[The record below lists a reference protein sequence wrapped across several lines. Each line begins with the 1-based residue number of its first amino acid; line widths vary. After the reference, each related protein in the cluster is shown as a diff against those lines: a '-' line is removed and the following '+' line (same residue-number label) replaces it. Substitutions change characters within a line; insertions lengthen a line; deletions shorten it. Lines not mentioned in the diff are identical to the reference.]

1 VKMYMGWSPQTYES
15 LWFPIGN
22 YFAFGRK
29 RPVWNKEKGRTDHVR
44 IWRFDLWGF
53 LFDPWSGILRSG
65 GWDLHCSPSYGQSL
79 VNLWNNVCIFCTPWY
94 RTRRRL
100 LQNLVNL
107 SDTKLLRS
115 DRRSADMRTRTRDQ
129 VYLYV
134 EFGLVFGKVTA
145 VRYLNPKGESVNL
158 FMGGLEHLTM
168 TDLEPLKEERRLVT
182 VGPVL
187 TMRQC
192 QEFLDRAVAATKP
205 WLSWYDPSARDEG

>member
-1 VKMYMGWSPQTYES
+1 MRLYDYKQYYES
-15 LWFPIGN
+15 VSFPCTH
-22 YFAFGRK
+22 FFKFGHKYPEWKDGK
-29 RPVWNKEKGRTDHVR
+29 RTGRYRRV
-44 IWRFDLWGF
+44 WRFDLRGF
-53 LFDPWSGILRSG
+53 LFDPWQGILRSG

-107 SDTKLLRS
+107 SDTKLLSS

-134 EFGLVFGKVTA
+134 EFGWIFGKMTA

-158 FMGGLEHLTM
+158 FMRGLEHLTM
-168 TDLEPLKEERRLVT
+168 TDLEPLKEERRLIT

-205 WLSWYDPSARDEG
+205 WLSWYDPSARDGD